1 MCGSQGN
8 VVIFV
13 HAVQFTSYLKTLCL
27 WLLADGMLVTSW
39 HIKAIFSVIYLNV
52 MLNYYLYVV

>member
-1 MCGSQGN
+1 MCGSQEN

-27 WLLADGMLVTSW
+27 WLHSCMLVTSW
-39 HIKAIFSVIYLNV
+39 HIKVIFSVIYLNV